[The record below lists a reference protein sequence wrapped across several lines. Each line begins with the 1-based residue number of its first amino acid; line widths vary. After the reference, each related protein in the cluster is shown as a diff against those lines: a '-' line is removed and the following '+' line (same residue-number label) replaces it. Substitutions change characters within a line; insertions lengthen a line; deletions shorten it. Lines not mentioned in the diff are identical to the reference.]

1 MTQRFDSTVSIHMDE
16 HLMLAQMSEA
26 DHRPKTEFVR
36 WLIRQEHQTRDP
48 LTGQK
53 VAVPAEQALRQEIAD
68 LRERIGRL
76 EGAITVLMTD
86 RKNRARYSS

>member
-1 MTQRFDSTVSIHMDE
+1 MKPGMHTKITIGLDE
-16 HLMLAQMSEA
+16 RLMLAQMSEA
-26 DHRPKTEFVR
+26 DHRRRTEFVA
-36 WLIRQEHQTRDP
+36 WLIRREHQTRDP

-53 VAVPAEQALRQEIAD
+53 ISVPAEESLRQEIAD

-86 RKNRARYSS
+86 RKNRSRYS